1 MSYLGTFE
9 PKFEKT
15 IVIFEISTF
24 EFVKMQSFT
33 LNRKKPKRNKHK
45 NKTKKTTKKQK
56 KKKNKIWDQ
65 NCLIGCWFWIGI

>member
-33 LNRKKPKRNKHK
+33 LNQTKTQKKQTQKQNKK
-45 NKTKKTTKKQK
+45 NNKKTEKEKK
-56 KKKNKIWDQ
+56 
-65 NCLIGCWFWIGI
+65 